1 MDEAPWNCF
10 VDAVSG
16 RNEKVVVALIVDS
29 PWIPGFCGMSHFDY
43 YLFPDRWLEANIKV
57 YSSYPDIIF
66 LPGFW
71 VEYGMATEPSA
82 FGCKIAWSENN
93 TPSISP
99 SMFDIA
105 QVDNLRVPRPEQDG
119 LMPFV
124 LHWYKWVQSV
134 LEERNMSV
142 KMVAARGP
150 LALAAYLRGTTEF
163 LMDLKL
169 EPANTKKLLEI
180 TTTTVIEW
188 LKAQAEVLG
197 TVEGVMVL
205 DDIVGFLSRAD
216 YMEFAHPYLKAIF
229 DAFPDMIKVYHNDAN
244 IAPFVDQ
251 LPETGLDVLNF
262 SHNLDIVEVAQKV
275 GDRICLMG
283 NIPPLDVLVR
293 GDISE
298 VKEAAIRCLNS
309 VSDNRIRRF
318 ILSAGG
324 GVSPDTP
331 GENVGVL
338 NQLVSEFNI

>member
-1 MDEAPWNCF
+1 M
-10 VDAVSG
+10 
-16 RNEKVVVALIVDS
+16 L
-29 PWIPGFCGMSHFDY
+29 FCHY
-43 YLFPDRWLEANIKV
+43 THYLK
-57 YSSYPDIIF
+57 
-66 LPGFW
+66 
-71 VEYGMATEPSA
+71 
-82 FGCKIAWSENN
+82 WS
-93 TPSISP
+93 T
-99 SMFDIA
+99 
-105 QVDNLRVPRPEQDG
+105 
-119 LMPFV
+119 
-124 LHWYKWVQSV
+124 
-134 LEERNMSV
+134 
-142 KMVAARGP
+142 
-150 LALAAYLRGTTEF
+150 
-163 LMDLKL
+163 
-169 EPANTKKLLEI
+169 
-180 TTTTVIEW
+180 
-188 LKAQAEVLG
+188 G
-197 TVEGVMVL
+197 TVSYTHL
-205 DDIVGFLSRAD
+205 DVYKRQ
-216 YMEFAHPYLKAIF
+216 EFAHPYLKAIF

>member
-1 MDEAPWNCF
+1 MDEARWSRF

-43 YLFPDRWLEANIKV
+43 YLFPERWLEANIKV

-82 FGCKIAWSENN
+82 FGCKITWWDNN
-93 TPSISP
+93 TPSITPILS
-99 SMFDIA
+99 SIDEI
-105 QVDNLRVPRPEQDG
+105 DSIRVPQPREDG

-124 LHWYKWVQSV
+124 LHWYKWAQDI
-134 LEERNMSV
+134 LQEHNMSI

-150 LALAAYLRGTTEF
+150 LALAAHLRGMTDF

-169 EPANTKKLLEI
+169 EPDNTKKLLEI

-188 LKAQAEVLG
+188 LKAQVEVLG

-205 DDIVGFLSRAD
+205 DDIVGFLSRSD

-229 DAFPDMIKVYHNDAN
+229 DTFPSMIKVYHNDAH
-244 IAPFVDQ
+244 ITPFVDQ

-262 SHNLDIVEVAQKV
+262 SHELDIVEVAQKV
-275 GDRICLMG
+275 GDKICLMG

-298 VKEAAIRCLNS
+298 VKSAATRCLDS
-309 VSDNRIRRF
+309 VSKNHIRRF

-331 GENVGVL
+331 GENVDVL
-338 NQLVSEFNI
+338 NQLANSL

>member
-1 MDEAPWNCF
+1 
-10 VDAVSG
+10 
-16 RNEKVVVALIVDS
+16 
-29 PWIPGFCGMSHFDY
+29 
-43 YLFPDRWLEANIKV
+43 
-57 YSSYPDIIF
+57 
-66 LPGFW
+66 
-71 VEYGMATEPSA
+71 
-82 FGCKIAWSENN
+82 
-93 TPSISP
+93 
-99 SMFDIA
+99 
-105 QVDNLRVPRPEQDG
+105 
-119 LMPFV
+119 
-124 LHWYKWVQSV
+124 
-134 LEERNMSV
+134 
-142 KMVAARGP
+142 
-150 LALAAYLRGTTEF
+150 
-163 LMDLKL
+163 
-169 EPANTKKLLEI
+169 
-180 TTTTVIEW
+180 
-188 LKAQAEVLG
+188 
-197 TVEGVMVL
+197 
-205 DDIVGFLSRAD
+205 
-216 YMEFAHPYLKAIF
+216 
-229 DAFPDMIKVYHNDAN
+229 VYHNDAN